1 MSQGTLLQVGS
12 FTADGENKRLAI
24 RSDFDYIEVFNRTA
38 AAQATADL
46 GVKFTFQRGDTDG
59 RGYLETKLGT
69 VASDPLTVGQIAA
82 DSGFFLL
89 DTSSNPVGAA
99 VAVTA
104 TTDATTPTVSTGDT
118 SGLKDGDVVRLVSVA
133 DVNSINGIDFQIDT
147 IVANTSFDFAY
158 AMANSPGTAGGAG
171 FFRKVK
177 YDPIFYPR
185 RRFAANITQA
195 SSAVVTCTVDH
206 GLTVGQEV
214 RLQVPAAY
222 GMVEMDGLQATI
234 TATTASTLTLDVDS
248 SAFTAFAFPL
258 PAAAPFSPALVIPV
272 GMDTGVALSNSVDD
286 LADATENQSIIGVD
300 LIAGNSSPAGNT
312 SDVIEW
318 RAWKAF
324 SVNNE

>member
-1 MSQGTLLQVGS
+1 
-12 FTADGENKRLAI
+12 
-24 RSDFDYIEVFNRTA
+24 
-38 AAQATADL
+38 
-46 GVKFTFQRGDTDG
+46 
-59 RGYLETKLGT
+59 
-69 VASDPLTVGQIAA
+69 
-82 DSGFFLL
+82 
-89 DTSSNPVGAA
+89 
-99 VAVTA
+99 
-104 TTDATTPTVSTGDT
+104 
-118 SGLKDGDVVRLVSVA
+118 
-133 DVNSINGIDFQIDT
+133 
-147 IVANTSFDFAY
+147 
-158 AMANSPGTAGGAG
+158 
-171 FFRKVK
+171 VK